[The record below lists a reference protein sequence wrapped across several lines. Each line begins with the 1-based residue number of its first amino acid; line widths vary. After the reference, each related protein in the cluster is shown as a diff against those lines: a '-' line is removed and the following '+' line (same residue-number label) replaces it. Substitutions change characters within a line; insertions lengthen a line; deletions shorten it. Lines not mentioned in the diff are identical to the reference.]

1 MAEKKDRLFR
11 EAFLQVLADKL
22 PSWKVNIAESNAGD
36 QPIQVCPSNWKGPPF
51 RIYISSDTVSVFP
64 LCDFGLDYISTAR
77 SEDLKQ
83 RPELVF
89 CTGGVRRCR
98 FRQRQNSSRYK
109 APQILS
115 YESRLGCSI
124 LAPIR
129 DRCSPPNGC
138 LYSHLASVGRS
149 ALAQCLYHL
158 M

>member
-22 PSWKVNIAESNAGD
+22 PSWKLNIAESNAGD

-64 LCDFGLDYISTAR
+64 LCDFGLDYISTAN

-89 CTGGVRRCR
+89 AQVVSDVADFVSGRTAVAVKRRRFFLMKAGWDVRFLPRSEIDAAHRTG
-98 FRQRQNSSRYK
+98 
-109 APQILS
+109 A
-115 YESRLGCSI
+115 SI
-124 LAPIR
+124 VTWPA
-129 DRCSPPNGC
+129 
-138 LYSHLASVGRS
+138 
-149 ALAQCLYHL
+149 
-158 M
+158 